1 MKRSVTA
8 VVLALTMASLAGVT
22 CGAAE
27 RQATQASAPREWK
40 AADVLPLTCVQAWVV
55 SGKSEKGFVEILRV
69 LGSVSL
75 ENRRLTFPDS
85 REAGDEA
92 GHGIAADCAADPD
105 ALLFAVVDRQVRR
118 LGKPAEPK

>member
-1 MKRSVTA
+1 MKRGVTA
-8 VVLALTMASLAGVT
+8 VVLALTMTPLAGGADV
-22 CGAAE
+22 AAE
-27 RQATQASAPREWK
+27 RQATQAPPAREWK

-92 GHGIAADCAADPD
+92 GHGIAADCGADPD

>member
-1 MKRSVTA
+1 
-8 VVLALTMASLAGVT
+8 
-22 CGAAE
+22 
-27 RQATQASAPREWK
+27 
-40 AADVLPLTCVQAWVV
+40 
-55 SGKSEKGFVEILRV
+55 
-69 LGSVSL
+69 VSL

>member
-1 MKRSVTA
+1 MTRSITA
-8 VVLALTMASLAGVT
+8 VLFALTIPSLAGVAG
-22 CGAAE
+22 GAPE
-27 RQATQASAPREWK
+27 QHATPLPAPREWK
-40 AADVLPLTCVQAWVV
+40 AADVLPLSCVQAWVV

>member
-1 MKRSVTA
+1 
-8 VVLALTMASLAGVT
+8 
-22 CGAAE
+22 
-27 RQATQASAPREWK
+27 
-40 AADVLPLTCVQAWVV
+40 VQAWVV

-118 LGKPAEPK
+118 LGKPAESK